1 MAFLG
6 LIPELAE
13 SGQSS
18 VKVNLTMDQAHR
30 EATGRALILMG
41 SMVSMVGS
49 VMVLSVNPAM
59 KQQATGIWKYLPASF
74 QRNKSLVIIGTGIT
88 IASLMALKLR
98 KKNST
103 RYNLD

>member
-6 LIPELAE
+6 LIPEIAE
-13 SGQSS
+13 SGQSN
-18 VKVNLTMDQAHR
+18 VKINLTMDQAHR

-49 VMVLSVNPAM
+49 VLVLSVNPAM
-59 KQQATGIWKYLPASF
+59 KQQATGIWQYLPSSF
-74 QRNKSLVIIGTGIT
+74 QRNKSLVIIGTGVA

-98 KKNST
+98 KKNKA
-103 RYNLD
+103 RYDL